1 MHALWIAFMPGGGRG
16 SFCDRPRR
24 RLRPSPPP
32 TCPPKRGCRF
42 FTVEFA
48 RFAIF
53 CSLPVHL
60 CRAHISII
68 PAPTGNGFCH
78 RSFLSLSYTGY
89 THSPHQGTL
98 SPTRLLVFLCFSVAS
113 FLFFQ
118 CAFTFCSGIM
128 PFSVQPLPFLYDALA
143 SKGMSKEQIT
153 YHYNKH
159 HKGYAVKLNAAVESN
174 PDLASKSLVEVIK
187 SSKGPVFNCAAQIFN
202 HDFFWR
208 CLSPNGG
215 SMPQGDI
222 AGAIV
227 DSFGSFA
234 RFKGEFT
241 AVANGHFGSGWAWLV
256 KDTSSG
262 KLKVYQTHDAG
273 CPLTVAN
280 LVPIL
285 ACDIW
290 EHAYYIDYKNDRAA
304 YVNAWWNM
312 VNWSHANRCYREAGA
327 FHYVNSEL

>member
-1 MHALWIAFMPGGGRG
+1 MRDYTT
-16 SFCDRPRR
+16 FC
-24 RLRPSPPP
+24 
-32 TCPPKRGCRF
+32 
-42 FTVEFA
+42 V
-48 RFAIF
+48 
-53 CSLPVHL
+53 
-60 CRAHISII
+60 
-68 PAPTGNGFCH
+68 
-78 RSFLSLSYTGY
+78 
-89 THSPHQGTL
+89 SPHLLLLLFFPPSSAVCTL
-98 SPTRLLVFLCFSVAS
+98 TIFAFDSAGRTNKQKKEAHLELSQSRIQVAYPTRLSSSRVFHP
-113 FLFFQ
+113 
-118 CAFTFCSGIM
+118 FTFCSGIM

-153 YHYNKH
+153 YHYDKH

-215 SMPQGDI
+215 GEPSGNLATLI
-222 AGAIV
+222 G

-234 RFKGEFT
+234 KFKEEFT
-241 AVANGHFGSGWAWLV
+241 AAANGHFGSGWAWLV

-273 CPLTVAN
+273 CPLTEAN

-312 VNWSHANRCYREAGA
+312 VNWEFAS
-327 FHYVNSEL
+327 SQL